1 MNYDMMRR
9 RGSRKRKMMMKI
21 AVDVDGVLADI
32 ISVWLTY
39 YNERHDSSLSKEQIQ
54 RWDFW
59 KSIGYSAERFYSE
72 LATCWKEWHKVPVME
87 DGIANSIAT
96 LRSLG
101 KVDIVSAQMAK
112 DYVKMWLDHNKI
124 IYDDYVSVTRGVDK
138 ADLAYDAFIDDSP
151 INAERI
157 SSMGKLVL
165 LYDQPWNRYL
175 EDGRYIVRV
184 KSMDEVRKVLI
195 DRFVS
200 KL

>member
-1 MNYDMMRR
+1 MNYDMMMR

>member
-1 MNYDMMRR
+1 MMMR
-9 RGSRKRKMMMKI
+9 RGSRKRKMMKI

>member
-1 MNYDMMRR
+1 MMMR